1 MFDSKKWAAE
11 NKESI
16 AKRSKAYRE
25 KKKAELA
32 VKAKER
38 YEKRKDLISARNKER
53 YAAKSKDELRANRKA
68 LYERKKHEWR
78 KCPVFKAR
86 VSLEK
91 VLKLRKPNPERWLA
105 EVGCVKEEFINHI
118 ESLFQEGM
126 AWDNRGNNGW
136 HLDHIIPL
144 AKGGTNHYTNLQ
156 PLWAEDNRKKAA
168 TVDKEL

>member
-1 MFDSKKWAAE
+1 MTYQERARKRYLE
-11 NKESI
+11 NKE
-16 AKRSKAYRE
+16 KL
-25 KKKAELA
+25 LA
-32 VKAKER
+32 R
-38 YEKRKDLISARNKER
+38 GKER
-53 YAAKSKDELRANRKA
+53 YAAKSKEELRAKRKE
-68 LYERKKHEWR
+68 LYERKKHAEDKWR
-78 KCPVFKAR
+78 KCPVFQAR
-86 VSLEK
+86 VSLQK

-126 AWDNRGNNGW
+126 TWDNRDHDGW
-136 HLDHIIPL
+136 HIDHIIPL